1 MTYQAILIASL
12 FLLAAFGIE
21 WISRILRI
29 PAVIV
34 MIAAGFFSK
43 PLLSSLG
50 HSLDGLEVA
59 VPIVGTVGLVLIVL
73 DGALDIRL
81 HRGRLAATTG
91 AIAMAVGGLVSC
103 AALIATAAVLALP
116 LNFFQATILA
126 IPFAVISSAVAI
138 PSSHFLPVHGREFVV
153 YESSVSD
160 ILGVLV
166 FFALLNSDG
175 SFGSV
180 VRSLLGGGVLSLL
193 LAVVCSVGL
202 VLVLMRFDGHVRFIP
217 LLAAL
222 FGLYAAGKLLHLSP
236 LILVLLFGLTLNNPK
251 LITRLRPLRGWMD
264 DSYEATLSDFKVL
277 VLELTFAVRGFFF
290 ILLGYWTDISDLA
303 TPHAWIAAGLVLS
316 AAYAG
321 RYAMLKLGRH
331 SLANSL
337 TWIAP
342 RGLITVLLFLS
353 ARDALPLPS
362 YLSGTVVIVILISA
376 ALVAI
381 AHLHGHDSDEISGE
395 TSVPEAS
402 DSVKSPKIKG
412 ASNS

>member
-21 WISRILRI
+21 WISRIFHL

-43 PLLSSLG
+43 PLLAALGLSLA
-50 HSLDGLEVA
+50 GLEVA
-59 VPIVGTVGLVLIVL
+59 VPIIGTVGLILIVL
-73 DGALDIRL
+73 DGALDIKLR
-81 HRGRLAATTG
+81 RDRIASATG
-91 AIAMAVGGLVSC
+91 AIVMAGTGFVSC
-103 AALIATAAVLALP
+103 AAVLAGIAVLALP
-116 LNFFQATILA
+116 LTLLQASILA

-138 PSSHFLPVHGREFVV
+138 PSSHFLPAHGREFVV
-153 YESSVSD
+153 YESSISD

-175 SFGSV
+175 SFQGV
-180 VRSLLGGGVLSLL
+180 VTSLLGGGVLSLL
-193 LAVVCSVGL
+193 LAVVTSVGL
-202 VLVLMRFDGHVRFIP
+202 VLVLMRIDGHVRFIP

-236 LILVLLFGLTLNNPK
+236 LIMVLLFGLALNNPT

-264 DSYEATLSDFKVL
+264 ESYETTLKEFKVL

-303 TPHAWIAAGLVLS
+303 SLHAWLGAALVLCVI
-316 AAYAG
+316 YVG
-321 RYAMLKLGRH
+321 RHLMLKFTKH
-331 SLANSL
+331 DLASSL

-353 ARDALPLPS
+353 AKEALPLPS
-362 YLSGTVVIVILISA
+362 YLSGTVVLVILISA
-376 ALVAI
+376 ALVTV
-381 AHLHGHDSDEISGE
+381 AHLRAKADGSAAADAE
-395 TSVPEAS
+395 SV
-402 DSVKSPKIKG
+402 SP
-412 ASNS
+412 